1 MGLAGMVL
9 VDGEPVWSKGFGF
22 RDVRRTEPF
31 TTATPVSVAS
41 ISKTFTGVAMMQL
54 VASGRLSLDVDV
66 GRFLPFPV
74 RNPHYP
80 DLPITLRLLATHTS
94 SISDRWG
101 VYRDTYH
108 FGADRAEPLG
118 DFLAAY
124 FTSGGR
130 YYSTDNYVKRAP
142 GSVREYSNIGAGLAG
157 YIVERMS
164 GERLDRLAKRRIFAP
179 LGMTATTW
187 QVRGPPSPGVSTLF
201 AAQGGVPVPI
211 VPYVGTTY
219 PDGGMRTS
227 VDDLSRFLRALLNRG
242 EFRGARILAEREAD
256 EMLRFQFA
264 GPNYPE
270 GYGPDEGNSGLF
282 WRTKFNGTRMG
293 HGGNDPGVQAEML
306 ASLDRRVAVILL
318 CNTSTSGTDARAFSD
333 VFLALWA
340 LGESRRL
347 PR

>member
-1 MGLAGMVL
+1 
-9 VDGEPVWSKGFGF
+9 
-22 RDVRRTEPF
+22 
-31 TTATPVSVAS
+31 
-41 ISKTFTGVAMMQL
+41 
-54 VASGRLSLDVDV
+54 
-66 GRFLPFPV
+66 
-74 RNPHYP
+74 
-80 DLPITLRLLATHTS
+80 
-94 SISDRWG
+94 
-101 VYRDTYH
+101 
-108 FGADRAEPLG
+108 
-118 DFLAAY
+118 
-124 FTSGGR
+124 
-130 YYSTDNYVKRAP
+130 
-142 GSVREYSNIGAGLAG
+142 
-157 YIVERMS
+157 
-164 GERLDRLAKRRIFAP
+164 
-179 LGMTATTW
+179 
-187 QVRGPPSPGVSTLF
+187 
-201 AAQGGVPVPI
+201 
-211 VPYVGTTY
+211 
-219 PDGGMRTS
+219 MRTS